1 MKHLF
6 ISDPKEFEHVLSFVH
21 SLVHSTKTFPDQVL
35 KTKTPHYLFEEFH
48 WLLSDDGWEMLK
60 GLALNHHDDY
70 ILMAVLDE
78 QKSMDDYYYHFGYYP
93 WVKIPLNL
101 TSSDYLDL
109 LTDYPIESVN
119 DSLMNIAS
127 RVIWVSPSAK
137 WIIYGER
144 GYEIGVLA
152 IHQLEHMNKQLLKTW
167 RTLDEIVL
175 GWISVVFPNQKLPD
189 DFKKEL
195 IRNYTNFEEMT
206 S

>member
-35 KTKTPHYLFEEFH
+35 QTKPPHYLFEEFH
-48 WLLSDDGWEMLK
+48 WLLSDDSWEMLK

-78 QKSMDDYYYHFGYYP
+78 QKSMDDYYHDFGYYP

-101 TSSDYLDL
+101 TPSDYLDL
-109 LTDYPIESVN
+109 LTVYPIESVN
-119 DSLMNIAS
+119 DSIMDIAS

-144 GYEIGVLA
+144 SYEIGVLA
-152 IHQLEHMNKQLLKTW
+152 IHQLEQMNKQLLKTW

-195 IRNYTNFEEMT
+195 IRNYKTK
-206 S
+206 

>member
-21 SLVHSTKTFPDQVL
+21 SLIHSTKTFPDQVL
-35 KTKTPHYLFEEFH
+35 KTKPPHYLFEEFH
-48 WLLSDDGWEMLK
+48 WLLSDDSWEMLK

-78 QKSMDDYYYHFGYYP
+78 QQSMDHYYHDFGYYP

-101 TSSDYLDL
+101 TPSDYLDL
-109 LTDYPIESVN
+109 LTGYPIESVN
-119 DSLMNIAS
+119 DSIMDIAS

-152 IHQLEHMNKQLLKTW
+152 IHQLEQMNKQLLKTW

-175 GWISVVFPNQKLPD
+175 DWISVVFPNQKLPD

-195 IRNYTNFEEMT
+195 IRNYTNVE
-206 S
+206 

>member
-6 ISDPKEFEHVLSFVH
+6 ISDPKEFEHVLSLVH
-21 SLVHSTKTFPDQVL
+21 SLIHSTKTFPDQVL

-78 QKSMDDYYYHFGYYP
+78 QKSMDDYYHDFGYYP
-93 WVKIPLNL
+93 WVKVPLNL
-101 TSSDYLDL
+101 TPSDYLDL

-119 DSLMNIAS
+119 NSIMDIAS

-137 WIIYGER
+137 WIIYGDR
-144 GYEIGVLA
+144 GYEIGVLV
-152 IHQLEHMNKQLLKTW
+152 ILQLEQMNKQLLKTW
-167 RTLDEIVL
+167 RILDEIVL

-195 IRNYTNFEEMT
+195 IRNYTNFWGSE
-206 S
+206 